1 MITYN
6 YAGSFPSQVVPD
18 AEKQTMEYGYAVGRA
33 IEGEWFSGDR
43 GGMGNRYQNSWL
55 NFHRLRLYARG
66 EQPVQKYKDELA
78 VNGDLSYLNL
88 DWKPVPIIPK
98 FVDIIV
104 NGMSQRIF
112 DIKAFAQDPESLKQ
126 RTKYAD
132 AIMRDMYAK
141 EMIQATK
148 EATGLDFFN
157 SADPNNIPETQE
169 DLDLHMQLSY
179 KQSIEIA
186 EEEAI
191 DNVLQANK
199 YELVKRRVIED
210 LTVIGIGATKTTF
223 NLANGIDIDYV
234 DPANLVYSYTD
245 DPNFEDIY
253 YVGEVKSMSLVEVK
267 KQFPW
272 LTDQELEVIQK
283 YPGDANYTR
292 NFYAQ
297 QDSYNQVQVLYF
309 EYKTYSNQVFKI
321 KQTEQ
326 GLEKALE
333 KPDSFNPPV
342 NDNFERVGR
351 AIEVLY
357 SGAKILGH
365 EMMLEWKLAENMT
378 RPNSNVS
385 KVNMNYCICAP
396 KLYKGMIESTVSR
409 ITGFADMIQLTH
421 LKLQQVLSRM
431 VPDGVFVDVDGLA
444 EVDLGNGT
452 NYNPAEALNMY
463 FQTGSI
469 VGRSMTQE
477 GDINRGKVPIQ
488 ELQTSNGGAKI
499 QSLIQTYQYY
509 LQMIRDVTGL
519 NEATDA
525 STPDVKALVG
535 LQKIAA
541 ANSNTALR
549 HLMKASLYL
558 TLRVCENV
566 ALRIADVLQY
576 PLTRAA
582 LIDSISAYNTG
593 TLEELQDKNLAD
605 FGIFLELEPD
615 EEQKAQL
622 EQNIQVALASG
633 GIDLDDA
640 IDIRQVKN
648 LKLANQLLK
657 QKRKKKLEKDQAAQQ
672 ANIQAQA
679 AANAQAAEQA
689 TLAEMQKQQA
699 LAETEVQI
707 EQAKSQMEIQRMQT
721 EATVK
726 IDLAAV
732 KKAEEP
738 IKVDLTKTENK
749 DAVQTQETD
758 DSNVIVEK
766 PEDSKDSETVVE
778 EIRDTEQKVEED
790 TPLKEVTEEPV
801 VETKQTIPQE
811 QPVLPENIE
820 KLVKFMQET
829 NGTVEDYVRLNADY
843 ENIDNDTL
851 LREYYKNTRPH
862 LTYDEV
868 NFLMEDNF
876 KIDENVDDER
886 EVKKKNLAFK
896 EEVGKAKSYLNELKG
911 KYYDEIKLRSNV
923 NPDQQKAIDFFNRY
937 NEDQK
942 TLSKQRQ
949 VFQKVTKDAFTDEF
963 KGFDFKVGDKKF
975 RYGVKNPNEIVEKQ
989 TDITDFVK
997 TFLDDKGM
1005 LVDPQG
1011 YHKAIYAARNSDTIA
1026 KHFYEQGKA
1035 DATKELVAKTKNLSN
1050 EPRKETSG
1058 DIFVKG
1064 IKVKAISGADTSKLR
1079 IKTRKFNN

>member
-104 NGMSQRIF
+104 NGMSQRVF
-112 DIKAFAQDPESLKQ
+112 DIKAYAQDPESLKQ

-141 EMIQATK
+141 ELIQATK
-148 EATGLDFFN
+148 EATGMDFFN

-191 DNVLQANK
+191 DSVLQANK
-199 YELVKRRVIED
+199 YELVKRRITED
-210 LTVIGIGATKTTF
+210 LTVIGIGASKTSF
-223 NLANGIDIDYV
+223 NLANGIDIEYV

-272 LTDQELEVIQK
+272 LSDQELEKIQK
-283 YPGDANYTR
+283 FPGNANYTR

-333 KPDSFNPPV
+333 KPDTFNPPS

-351 AIEVLY
+351 SIEVLY
-357 SGAKILGH
+357 TGAKILGH
-365 EMMLEWKLAENMT
+365 EMMLDWRMSENMT
-378 RPNSNVS
+378 RPTSNVS
-385 KVNMNYCICAP
+385 RVNMNYCICAP

-488 ELQTSNGGAKI
+488 ELQTSAGGQKI
-499 QSLIQTYQYY
+499 ASLIQTYQYY

-566 ALRIADVLQY
+566 ALRIADVLQF

-593 TLEELQDKNLAD
+593 TLEELQDKNLQD

-721 EATVK
+721 EAT
-726 IDLAAV
+726 I
-732 KKAEEP
+732 KKELMAEEFGY
-738 IKVDLTKTENK
+738 N
-749 DAVQTQETD
+749 
-758 DSNVIVEK
+758 
-766 PEDSKDSETVVE
+766 
-778 EIRDTEQKVEED
+778 
-790 TPLKEVTEEPV
+790 
-801 VETKQTIPQE
+801 
-811 QPVLPENIE
+811 
-820 KLVKFMQET
+820 MQ
-829 NGTVEDYVRLNADY
+829 
-843 ENIDNDTL
+843 
-851 LREYYKNTRPH
+851 
-862 LTYDEV
+862 
-868 NFLMEDNF
+868 
-876 KIDENVDDER
+876 
-886 EVKKKNLAFK
+886 LAR
-896 EEVGKAKSYLNELKG
+896 
-911 KYYDEIKLRSNV
+911 I
-923 NPDQQKAIDFFNRY
+923 
-937 NEDQK
+937 
-942 TLSKQRQ
+942 
-949 VFQKVTKDAFTDEF
+949 
-963 KGFDFKVGDKKF
+963 
-975 RYGVKNPNEIVEKQ
+975 
-989 TDITDFVK
+989 
-997 TFLDDKGM
+997 
-1005 LVDPQG
+1005 
-1011 YHKAIYAARNSDTIA
+1011 
-1026 KHFYEQGKA
+1026 KA
-1035 DATKELVAKTKNLSN
+1035 DAEGMKEKEIEN
-1050 EPRKETSG
+1050 RKD
-1058 DIFVKG
+1058 DIEK
-1064 IKVKAISGADTSKLR
+1064 IEKKVYNGGSK
-1079 IKTRKFNN
+1079 